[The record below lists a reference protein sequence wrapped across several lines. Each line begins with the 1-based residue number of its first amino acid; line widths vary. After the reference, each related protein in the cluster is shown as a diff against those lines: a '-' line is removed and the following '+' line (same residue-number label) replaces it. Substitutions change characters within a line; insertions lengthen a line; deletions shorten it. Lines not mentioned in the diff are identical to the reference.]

1 MNIAKTNT
9 PDPGQDTMLH
19 AQFRQNIYP
28 YYYPFIPM
36 DEQFRRVSDFLP
48 EYRDYYW
55 ISNYGRLYNAN
66 SGYLC
71 TPTINEAGYTLFN
84 LRRTEEAIASGK
96 PRDSYIGAHIL
107 VCTCF
112 VGPKPGPK
120 YQVNHRDFRR
130 SNNYYQNLEWTTPQ
144 ENLDYSRL
152 APTLSMGIG
161 YTSPAFGI
169 GLGYNYT
176 FANDSIN
183 GGYIGVHTPV
193 LMVNALNN
201 NLRIAVPIQV
211 AVKDYDYSFAKVTY
225 TGVAFDNIQLRYY
238 TGIDAFN
245 AIRLYFYY
253 RNSSVKAN
261 DSDYSAVSEAFGFQA
276 RFYFLNTQIGNVTVN
291 PYLKVAYNTALQGDH
306 VGDYT
311 AETFASPITVN
322 DGTTKFKQSDFYEA
336 NAYNVTAAAVL
347 GITANSDIV
356 SLYVEPSLGYT
367 ASAGGKEKG
376 AVTDPTVTHKL
387 YWGAYTELYIRPT
400 QDLEWYFEM
409 DVNNGGEKQL
419 SNIPVYFE
427 TTTGITWYLPAFD
440 GAQ

>member
-1 MNIAKTNT
+1 MKKVLLTAMALLTIASASVFGMYGRGDSWIDFLVHGN
-9 PDPGQDTMLH
+9 
-19 AQFRQNIYP
+19 QFRARMDQLGFVLGNGTIKGTFGFRANPINLGNLGNILSGSTGNVKL
-28 YYYPFIPM
+28 
-36 DEQFRRVSDFLP
+36 DST
-48 EYRDYYW
+48 
-55 ISNYGRLYNAN
+55 ISA
-66 SGYLC
+66 
-71 TPTINEAGYTLFN
+71 
-84 LRRTEEAIASGK
+84 
-96 PRDSYIGAHIL
+96 
-107 VCTCF
+107 
-112 VGPKPGPK
+112 
-120 YQVNHRDFRR
+120 
-130 SNNYYQNLEWTTPQ
+130 
-144 ENLDYSRL
+144 
-152 APTLSMGIG
+152 GIG
-161 YTSPAFGI
+161 YTSEMIGI

-201 NLRIAVPIQV
+201 NLRISVPIQV
-211 AVKDYDYSFAKVTY
+211 AVKDYDYSPAKVTY

-261 DSDYSAVSEAFGFQA
+261 DSDYSAVSETFGFQA

-311 AETFASPITVN
+311 AETFDFASSLTVN
-322 DGTTKFKQSDFYEA
+322 NGTSTTKFKQSDVYEA

-387 YWGAYTELYIRPT
+387 YWGAYTELYIRPV